1 MTLKSVTLVHYLFL
15 FMLQKIVFIVLF
27 LTSFWVSAQNEQLA
41 LQYFDDGEF
50 EKALTIFEEN
60 LQKQPSNYFF
70 FQKVIEC
77 RQQLKQYDKAEEV
90 ILKRKEKYNQPI
102 LLVELGYN
110 YQLQKNEIEA
120 KKQYDLA
127 LLEVEKQANHAYQ
140 VASSFEK
147 KVLLDWAI
155 KTYETAQKVNP
166 NLNFDYQTALLQGQ
180 LGNLDLMLEKLL
192 DYGYKNQENT
202 ALVQN
207 QLSRYLMD
215 DTEGT
220 FADAIKKSLL
230 LKTQKSQ
237 DVYWNQSLSWLFVQ
251 QKEYG
256 KAFVQEKAVYKRNP
270 ESFYNIVTLA
280 RLAIEEKQN
289 EDATTILTFVLEN
302 TQDLELQMQAHHFL
316 LSMEI
321 ESALQKE
328 YATIDLKLQDLL
340 KKYGISPYSLDLQIL
355 SAHFKTFYLN
365 QSKLGIELL
374 QNALKL
380 PLNLREQ
387 AEVKMELAD
396 IMVYDEKFNQAILYY
411 AQVEDNMKN
420 DVLAHE
426 ASLKLAKA
434 NFYKKDFDWTLQQVK
449 NLKQSSSL
457 LIANDAVE
465 LFLLIQDN
473 SIEDSLR
480 VALQAYAKADLQL
493 YQKKNEE
500 ALQSFLTILEKH
512 KGESIEDETLLKIA
526 DIYYQK
532 KDYLKALS
540 YYQNI
545 LDNHKEGIYID
556 EALFFSAEIYRKHL
570 LDNEKAKPL
579 YEKMVLE
586 HPDSLYY
593 TESRK
598 QYRTLRGDTTI

>member
-1 MTLKSVTLVHYLFL
+1 
-15 FMLQKIVFIVLF
+15 MLQNIVFIVLF
-27 LTSFWVSAQNEQLA
+27 MTSFWVSAQNEQLA

-480 VALQAYAKADLQL
+480 VALKAYAKADLQL

>member
-1 MTLKSVTLVHYLFL
+1 MI
-15 FMLQKIVFIVLF
+15 QKIAFFILLLSSF
-27 LTSFWVSAQNEQLA
+27 LVSAQNEQLA
-41 LQYFDDGEF
+41 LQYFEDGEF
-50 EKALTIFEEN
+50 EKALTLFEEN
-60 LQKQPSNYFF
+60 SKNQPSNFFF
-70 FQKVIEC
+70 FQKTLEC
-77 RQQLKQYDKAEEV
+77 YQQLKQYNKAEEI
-90 ILKRKEKYNQPI
+90 ILKRKEKYNPPMLI
-102 LLVELGYN
+102 VELGYN
-110 YQLQKNEIEA
+110 FQLQKKGDEA
-120 KKQYDLA
+120 KKQYNLA
-127 LLEVEKQANHAYQ
+127 LLEVEKEPNFAYQ
-140 VASSFEK
+140 VANSFEK

-155 KTYETAQKVNP
+155 KTYEIAQKVNP

-180 LGNLDLMLEKLL
+180 LGNLDIMLEKLL
-192 DYGYKNQENT
+192 DYGYKNPENT

-207 QLSRYLMD
+207 QLSRFLID
-215 DTEGT
+215 DTEGI
-220 FADAIKKSLL
+220 FAETIKKSLL

-237 DVYWNQSLSWLFVQ
+237 DVYWNQFLSWFFVQ

-256 KAFVQEKAVYKRNP
+256 KAFIQEKAVYKRNP
-270 ESFYNIVTLA
+270 ESFYNIVSLA
-280 RLAIEEKQN
+280 RLAIDEKQN
-289 EDATTILTFVLEN
+289 EDAATILTFVLEN
-302 TQDLELQMQAHHFL
+302 TQDLDLQMQAHHFL
-316 LSMEI
+316 VSMEM
-321 ESALQKE
+321 ESATTDEFPVIQS
-328 YATIDLKLQDLL
+328 KLQELL
-340 KKYGISPYSLDLQIL
+340 KKYGISPYSLNLQLL
-355 SAHFKTFYLN
+355 SAHFEAFYLK
-365 QSKLGIELL
+365 QPELGKKTL

-380 PLNLREQ
+380 PLNLRDQ
-387 AEVKMELAD
+387 SKVKMELAD
-396 IMVYDEKFNQAILYY
+396 IMLYDEKFNQAILYY
-411 AQVEDNMKN
+411 AQVEENLKN

-473 SIEDSLR
+473 SVEDSLR
-480 VALQAYAKADLQL
+480 VALQAYAKADFEL
-493 YQKKNEE
+493 YQKKNET
-500 ALQSFLTILEKH
+500 ALQSFLTLLEKH
-512 KGESIEDETLLKIA
+512 KGESIEESTLFKVGKI
-526 DIYYQK
+526 YEEK
-532 KDYLKALS
+532 KEYLKALS

-598 QYRTLRGDTTI
+598 QYRTLRGDSTI

>member
-1 MTLKSVTLVHYLFL
+1 
-15 FMLQKIVFIVLF
+15 MLQKIAFFIFF

-120 KKQYDLA
+120 KKQYNLA

-140 VASSFEK
+140 VANFFEK

-155 KTYETAQKVNP
+155 KTYETAQQANP

-207 QLSRYLMD
+207 QLSRYLLD

-316 LSMEI
+316 ISMEI
-321 ESALQKE
+321 ESALHKE
-328 YATIDLKLQDLL
+328 YVAIDLKLQDLL
-340 KKYGISPYSLDLQIL
+340 KKYGISPYSLDLQL
-355 SAHFKTFYLN
+355 LTAHFEAFYLN
-365 QSKLGIELL
+365 QPELGKQLL

-380 PLNLREQ
+380 PLNLRDQ
-387 AEVKMELAD
+387 SKVKMELAD

-411 AQVEDNMKN
+411 AQVEDNLKN

-426 ASLKLAKA
+426 ASMKLANA

-473 SIEDSLR
+473 SVEDSLR

-556 EALFFSAEIYRKHL
+556 EALFFSAEIYRKYL
-570 LDNEKAKPL
+570 LDNEKAKAL
-579 YEKMVLE
+579 FEKIVLE

>member
-1 MTLKSVTLVHYLFL
+1 
-15 FMLQKIVFIVLF
+15 MLQKIVFIVLF
-27 LTSFWVSAQNEQLA
+27 MTSFWVSAQNDQLA

-77 RQQLKQYDKAEEV
+77 RQQLKQYDKAEEA
-90 ILKRKEKYNQPI
+90 ILKRKEKYNQPV

-120 KKQYDLA
+120 KKKYNLA

-202 ALVQN
+202 TLVQN

-256 KAFVQEKAVYKRNP
+256 KAFIQEKAVYKRNP

-280 RLAIEEKQN
+280 RLAIEEQQN

-321 ESALQKE
+321 ETASQKE
-328 YATIDLKLQDLL
+328 YSTIDLKLQELL
-340 KKYGISPYSLDLQIL
+340 KKYGISPYSLDLQL
-355 SAHFKTFYLN
+355 LTAHFEAFYLN
-365 QSKLGIELL
+365 QPELGKQLL

-380 PLNLREQ
+380 PLNLRDQ
-387 AEVKMELAD
+387 SKVKMELAD

-411 AQVEDNMKN
+411 AQVEDNLKN

-473 SIEDSLR
+473 SVEDSLR

-532 KDYLKALS
+532 KDYLKALN

-570 LDNEKAKPL
+570 LDNEKAKAL
-579 YEKMVLE
+579 YEKVVLE

-598 QYRTLRGDTTI
+598 QYRTLRGDSTI

>member
-1 MTLKSVTLVHYLFL
+1 
-15 FMLQKIVFIVLF
+15 MLQKIVFIALLF
-27 LTSFWVSAQNEQLA
+27 ISFRVSAQNEQLA
-41 LQYFDDGEF
+41 MQYFDDGEF
-50 EKALTIFEEN
+50 EKALSIFEEN

-70 FQKVIEC
+70 FQKTIEC
-77 RQQLKQYDKAEEV
+77 LQQLKQYDKAATT

-102 LLVELGYN
+102 FFAELGYN
-110 YQLQKNEIEA
+110 FQLQKNEKEA
-120 KKQYDLA
+120 KKNYDLA
-127 LLEVEKQANHAYQ
+127 IAEVEKQANHAYQ
-140 VASSFEK
+140 IASFFEK
-147 KVLLDWAI
+147 KALLDWAI
-155 KTYETAQKVNP
+155 KTYDIAQKSNP

-180 LGNLDLMLEKLL
+180 LGNLELMLEKLL
-192 DYGYKNQENT
+192 NYGYKNQEST
-202 ALVQN
+202 ALIQN
-207 QLSRYLMD
+207 QLSRFIID

-220 FADAIKKSLL
+220 FTSSIKKNLL

-237 DVYWNQSLSWLFVQ
+237 DLYWNELLSWLFVQ

-256 KAFVQEKAVYKRNP
+256 KAFIQEKAIYKRNP

-289 EDATTILTFVLEN
+289 EDATTILTFVLDN
-302 TQDLELQMQAHHFL
+302 TQDIELQLQAHHFL
-316 LSMEI
+316 LTMEI
-321 ESALQKE
+321 ESASEKE
-328 YATIDLKLQDLL
+328 YATIDLKLQELL
-340 KKYGISPYSLDLQIL
+340 KKYGISPYSLNIQLL
-355 SAHFKTFYLN
+355 TAHFETFYLN
-365 QSKLGIELL
+365 QPELGKQLL

-380 PLNLREQ
+380 PLNVRDQ
-387 AEVKMELAD
+387 SKVKMELAD
-396 IMVYDEKFNQAILYY
+396 IMIFDEKFNQAILYY
-411 AQVEDNMKN
+411 AQVEENLKN

-449 NLKQSSSL
+449 TLKQSSSL

-473 SIEDSLR
+473 SVEDSLR

-500 ALQSFLTILEKH
+500 ALQSFLTLLEKH
-512 KGESIEDETLLKIA
+512 KGESIEESTLLKVGK
-526 DIYYQK
+526 IYEEK
-532 KDYLKALS
+532 NDYLKALS

-545 LDNHKEGIYID
+545 LDNFKDGIYKD
-556 EALFFSAEIYRKHL
+556 EALFFSAEIYRRYL

-586 HPDSLYY
+586 HPDSLYF

>member
-1 MTLKSVTLVHYLFL
+1 
-15 FMLQKIVFIVLF
+15 MLQKIVFIVLF
-27 LTSFWVSAQNEQLA
+27 MTSFWVSAQNDQLA

-77 RQQLKQYDKAEEV
+77 RQQLKQYDKAEEA
-90 ILKRKEKYNQPI
+90 ILKRKEKYNQPV

-120 KKQYDLA
+120 KKKYNLA

-256 KAFVQEKAVYKRNP
+256 KAFIQEKAVYKRNP

-280 RLAIEEKQN
+280 RLAIEEQQN

-321 ESALQKE
+321 ETASQKE
-328 YATIDLKLQDLL
+328 YSTIDLKLQELL
-340 KKYGISPYSLDLQIL
+340 KKYGISPYSLDLQL
-355 SAHFKTFYLN
+355 LTAHFEAFYLN
-365 QSKLGIELL
+365 QPELGKQLL

-380 PLNLREQ
+380 PLNLRDQ
-387 AEVKMELAD
+387 SKAKMELAD

-411 AQVEDNMKN
+411 AQVEDNLKN

-473 SIEDSLR
+473 SVEDSLR

-532 KDYLKALS
+532 KDYLKALN

-570 LDNEKAKPL
+570 LDNEKAKAL
-579 YEKMVLE
+579 YEKVVLE

-598 QYRTLRGDTTI
+598 QYRTLRGDSTI

>member
-1 MTLKSVTLVHYLFL
+1 
-15 FMLQKIVFIVLF
+15 MLQKIAFFIFF

-120 KKQYDLA
+120 KKQYNLA

-140 VASSFEK
+140 VANFFEK

-155 KTYETAQKVNP
+155 KTYETAQKANP

-207 QLSRYLMD
+207 QLSRYLLD

-316 LSMEI
+316 ISMEI
-321 ESALQKE
+321 ESALHKE
-328 YATIDLKLQDLL
+328 YVAIDLKLQDLL
-340 KKYGISPYSLDLQIL
+340 KKYGISPYSLDLQL
-355 SAHFKTFYLN
+355 LTAHFEAFYLN
-365 QSKLGIELL
+365 QPELGKQLL

-380 PLNLREQ
+380 PLNLRDQ
-387 AEVKMELAD
+387 SKVKMELAD

-411 AQVEDNMKN
+411 AQVEDNLKN

-426 ASLKLAKA
+426 ASMKLANA

-473 SIEDSLR
+473 SVEDSLR

-556 EALFFSAEIYRKHL
+556 EALFFSAEIYRKYL
-570 LDNEKAKPL
+570 LDNEKAKAL
-579 YEKMVLE
+579 FEKIVLE

>member
-1 MTLKSVTLVHYLFL
+1 
-15 FMLQKIVFIVLF
+15 MLQKIVFIVLF
-27 LTSFWVSAQNEQLA
+27 MTSFWVSAQNEQLA

-50 EKALTIFEEN
+50 EKAITIFEEN

-237 DVYWNQSLSWLFVQ
+237 DVYWNQFLSWLFVQ

-302 TQDLELQMQAHHFL
+302 TQDLELQMKAHHFL

-465 LFLLIQDN
+465 LFLLVQDN